1 MSKDLGNG
9 VEMRTEGL
17 LRLSYYVEEM
27 SRQMEEAFKK
37 YEWLEEVCDELIHER
52 ERRWDLTDWRE
63 GKFKHTPEGLIEIG
77 TYLSD
82 LGYNLSVVS
91 CDVDHIKY
99 YEKEYNED
107 LRYVEDIG
115 FYLTEMGMGLQGLG
129 SLWRIVDP
137 DMEYY
142 IEEQM
147 CR

>member
-1 MSKDLGNG
+1 MDEYVLSGK
-9 VEMRTEGL
+9 EMRLNGL
-17 LRLSYYVEEM
+17 WRISYYVEEM
-27 SRQMEEAFKK
+27 SRQMEESFKK

-63 GKFKHTPEGLIEIG
+63 SKFKRTPEGFIEIG
-77 TYLSD
+77 TYLLD
-82 LGYNLSVVS
+82 LGYVLTVIC
-91 CDVDHIKY
+91 CDGDQVKY
-99 YEKEYNED
+99 YEGKYKKDFRE
-107 LRYVEDIG
+107 VEDIG
-115 FYLTEMGMGLQGLG
+115 FYLSEMGKGLQGLG